1 MAKKIVC
8 PHCGSKKVKKYNEY
22 YLCDD
27 CKNSFGR
34 EAISDKGVP
43 MVDAVKGLRFRY
55 GDVVSGSARLRMV
68 QEKDGSCLYE
78 VYDANEGG
86 IDKVA
91 DVLSA
96 EDWKELKEKLYT
108 ELYLSD
114 WDRVYIPN
122 NDGKKVLD
130 NNEWELG
137 IDISWDEV
145 YEYYGY
151 DEYPVYWKELMKLIE
166 PFFDKLSK

>member
-1 MAKKIVC
+1 MSKKIIC
-8 PHCGSKKVKKYNEY
+8 PHCGSKKVQELEEY

-34 EAISDKGVP
+34 EALSDKGIP
-43 MVDAVKGLRFRY
+43 MVEAVKGLRFRY
-55 GDVVSGSARLRMV
+55 GDIVSGSARLRMI
-68 QEKDGSCLYE
+68 QEKDGSCVYE

-91 DVLSA
+91 DVLSSEEWMKLKESLFQDLYLA
-96 EDWKELKEKLYT
+96 DWKRL
-108 ELYLSD
+108 
-114 WDRVYIPN
+114 YIPN
-122 NDGKKVLD
+122 NDGKMLLE

-151 DEYPVYWKELMKLIE
+151 DAYPPYWKDLMKLIE
-166 PFFDKLSK
+166 PFFNKLSK